1 MSPRHAPKPPSPNK
15 LRETVRGLTDA
26 KLSALIVELRF
37 STKLEQSVLS
47 KAVQETKRRKRLA
60 EKAAQ

>member
-15 LRETVRGLTDA
+15 LRESVRALTDA

-37 STKLEQSVLS
+37 STKLEQSVLA
-47 KAVQETKRRKRLA
+47 KALQETKRRNRLA